1 MKNALIKITEL
12 RLENDEYNA
21 RICLVNASKIVA
33 VRSGE
38 LAKTGPHIL
47 GDERKRVLQM
57 IVLEGGNRIFTE
69 EKIDDILKKT
79 E

>member
-21 RICLVNASKIVA
+21 RVCLVNASKIVS
-33 VRSGE
+33 VQSGE
-38 LAKTGPHIL
+38 LSKTGPHLL
-47 GDERKRVLQM
+47 GDERKRVLQLILM
-57 IVLEGGNRIFTE
+57 EGGNRIFTE